1 MQVSGTAIK
10 KPFSKI
16 KWQNRSLSLANFLP
30 PAVIEKFLKSEKS
43 LITDI
48 KYIFDCVYSNLS
60 FLFNRY
66 SSSSSLR
73 DDFPP
78 PSPSPSLLHLP
89 YSPPSSSP
97 DASLSSSLSHL
108 HSRVLSVF
116 HILSTI
122 INVFNQFGA
131 SSSVSS
137 NNLMSSSPSSSSS
150 ATSNTPLSHVQSY
163 NKIFSLLSAPLLHS
177 IDSSSNAILVCISY
191 FSSPFPPRFPF
202 SPLFSIY
209 YSPPSPSFI
218 LPFSSPFPLPP
229 FLLLLFLSFVSSFL
243 FSSPS
248 PLFSIY
254 YSPRSPLPSLPPFL
268 PNLLFPSFSSLV
280 SSLPVP
286 APVSLTLLILTPRP
300 LLFPLPFPFPFASP
314 LSIYLYPLLSSQ
326 Y

>member
-1 MQVSGTAIK
+1 MKQGSKKKENLFSSSIEVQEEEEKELKKYIKAGRKDTIGGNGAGNSQVQVSGTAIK

-191 FSSPFPPRFPF
+191 FSSPFP
-202 SPLFSIY
+202 
-209 YSPPSPSFI
+209 
-218 LPFSSPFPLPP
+218 SS
-229 FLLLLFLSFVSSFL
+229 LS
-243 FSSPS
+243 
-248 PLFSIY
+248 
-254 YSPRSPLPSLPPFL
+254 
-268 PNLLFPSFSSLV
+268 NLLFPSLSSFYTSFL
-280 SSLPVP
+280 LPLP
-286 APVSLTLLILTPRP
+286 LTP
-300 LLFPLPFPFPFASP
+300 LPPSSFPF
-314 LSIYLYPLLSSQ
+314 LC
-326 Y
+326 